1 MFNLLQTFLTVYE
14 TRNFTQAAE
23 QLFISQP
30 TVTTHIQKLEHE
42 LQAEL
47 FIRENKRV
55 MPTAV
60 ADQFY
65 PQAQQMLAE
74 WRTTK
79 QSLSHV
85 AQQRT
90 QVVIGASHS
99 AATTLL
105 PQVVNLLADYLDQVD
120 LSVRMLNSEQVFDGM
135 LQHKIQIGIIEK
147 PLSDQCIASFQLAD
161 DHLVHA
167 GDFASPV
174 WLMREAGS
182 GINHFTHEYLELM
195 HIQPQNVLEMDNNDM
210 IVAQLKAGLG
220 QSIISSRFVDD
231 SVPYELLGPE
241 FNRNFYVLNHGT
253 ESDPLVLALI
263 NRIKQHVQ
271 AFK

>member
-79 QSLSHV
+79 QSLSH
-85 AQQRT
+85 APNNAHGSSLGLRIQRR
-90 QVVIGASHS
+90 
-99 AATTLL
+99 
-105 PQVVNLLADYLDQVD
+105 PPY
-120 LSVRMLNSEQVFDGM
+120 
-135 LQHKIQIGIIEK
+135 
-147 PLSDQCIASFQLAD
+147 
-161 DHLVHA
+161 
-167 GDFASPV
+167 
-174 WLMREAGS
+174 
-182 GINHFTHEYLELM
+182 
-195 HIQPQNVLEMDNNDM
+195 
-210 IVAQLKAGLG
+210 
-220 QSIISSRFVDD
+220 SRK
-231 SVPYELLGPE
+231 S
-241 FNRNFYVLNHGT
+241 
-253 ESDPLVLALI
+253 
-263 NRIKQHVQ
+263 
-271 AFK
+271 